1 MPKMEKS
8 YLTTYMDEL
17 STKAFYKVCFNQERL
32 PITYHNFRHQS
43 QSYPKVNPE
52 IEKDP
57 NPLRSKANFSREET
71 LHLIDVKFNINYQ
84 NNQGIIKVRP
94 LLST

>member
-1 MPKMEKS
+1 MLKMIKNGTS
-8 YLTTYMDEL
+8 QLTWM
-17 STKAFYKVCFNQERL
+17 SFIQNRKVCFNQERL

-43 QSYPKVNPE
+43 RSYPKVNPE

-57 NPLRSKANFSREET
+57 NPLRSKGNFSREET